1 MAAVALTENFNFELP
16 LLCNLADRNKYHC
29 ETCQVSRDWIFR
41 FANASFFFIFFFF
54 LMSLTES
61 ISLITLK
68 AL

>member
-16 LLCNLADRNKYHC
+16 LLRNLADRNKYHC

-54 LMSLTES
+54 FF
-61 ISLITLK
+61 
-68 AL
+68 